1 MTILHIL
8 KWWSNGKKL
17 ANFFSLHLSSIKCVR
32 IAIYYCA
39 IWISHPNSVDAPVAD
54 SADCTKKML
63 FSDCKII
70 SQVKICKNNEINT
83 GFSISYIR
91 FFNQRKDSMDH
102 KVTKKPNKESSTFFH
117 WYEVVETNYKNI
129 KTNSSAV
136 ISNSLARILLRVRI
150 NIIKGCVIAVSTR
163 NCIFSDLQIYPE
175 HVCK

>member
-102 KVTKKPNKESSTFFH
+102 KVTKKTQQGRFYLLSLIRGCRNK
-117 WYEVVETNYKNI
+117 
-129 KTNSSAV
+129 
-136 ISNSLARILLRVRI
+136 
-150 NIIKGCVIAVSTR
+150 
-163 NCIFSDLQIYPE
+163 LQKYQNKFKRC
-175 HVCK
+175 HF

>member
-102 KVTKKPNKESSTFFH
+102 KVTKKKPTRKVLPSFIDTRLSKQIT
-117 WYEVVETNYKNI
+117 K
-129 KTNSSAV
+129 
-136 ISNSLARILLRVRI
+136 IS
-150 NIIKGCVIAVSTR
+150 K
-163 NCIFSDLQIYPE
+163 QIQALSFLT
-175 HVCK
+175 V